1 MSYQQKIEK
10 AIAYLGPRWIC
21 HASRRVQ
28 ALRKADQADVH
39 KANVADTFRRVR
51 RAMEKEAQA

>member
-10 AIAYLGPRWIC
+10 AISYLGPRYIC
-21 HASRRVQ
+21 HPSRRVQ

-39 KANVADTFRRVR
+39 KANVADTFKRVR
-51 RAMEKEAQA
+51 KQMEKGAQQ